1 MADSP
6 PKRLSPQAARALEK
20 RELRLAAIAE
30 QVNDGSLVVRKMTAE
45 ERKRSEEQ
53 RAARPPK
60 PPRRPA
66 R

>member
-1 MADSP
+1 MAEP

-20 RELRLAAIAE
+20 RELRLAEIAE
-30 QVNDGSLVVRKMTAE
+30 QVSDGSLVVRKMTPE
-45 ERKRSEEQ
+45 ERKRSEER

-60 PPRRPA
+60 QPRRPA